1 MHKSELENQLTP
13 AFRYF
18 TSFALIFMEKKL
30 VVPPKVGGR
39 VGRQSWEV
47 VREGGMLQ
55 SNICFSELKVAIF
68 QKYMHD
74 MELKLNGCVGI
85 VISILQT
92 QKTPKKIPMFRTFL
106 AKS

>member
-74 MELKLNGCVGI
+74 GASTYRVMLELSFPFYKRKH
-85 VISILQT
+85 
-92 QKTPKKIPMFRTFL
+92 KTKNW
-106 AKS
+106 